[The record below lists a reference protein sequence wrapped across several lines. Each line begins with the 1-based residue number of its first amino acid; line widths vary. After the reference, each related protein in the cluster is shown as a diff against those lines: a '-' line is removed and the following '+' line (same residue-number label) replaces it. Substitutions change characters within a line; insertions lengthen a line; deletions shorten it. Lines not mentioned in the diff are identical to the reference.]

1 MSDKIKELALKA
13 FLPINAQTTE
23 GIADMHTFDQPWF
36 QEYSQRF
43 AELIVSECISETA
56 MIGVTNSEN
65 EDIAWAVDVAVKN
78 IKSRLGDNNKQHTKL
93 EQQDHERFFDAI
105 DKSPEPTQALR
116 DLFKADI
123 AEHDAM
129 MLEHYM
135 NQYVYFKDLCFDVLE
150 EKINREDL
158 AVALHGFERGHDA

>member
-1 MSDKIKELALKA
+1 MIKEY
-13 FLPINAQTTE
+13 INSLDRKTVIHIIRDYEQFE
-23 GIADMHTFDQPWF
+23 RVG
-36 QEYSQRF
+36 
-43 AELIVSECISETA
+43 
-56 MIGVTNSEN
+56 MIGDCELRRHAQKLVIDPSSSIVLIMERVAF
-65 EDIAWAVDVAVKN
+65 EAYRRIAGEVMNDQ
-78 IKSRLGDNNKQHTKL
+78 QHTKL

-123 AEHDAM
+123 DEHDAM

-150 EKINREDL
+150 EKINREEL
-158 AVALHGFERGHDA
+158 AVALHGFDRGHDA